1 MKKIKVNISFYY
13 TTNDLFF
20 PSKHD
25 GHNAVDDLKIHLLNV
40 NIWVMTENLM
50 NIILCGPIFDRLT
63 IG

>member
-1 MKKIKVNISFYY
+1 MIYFS
-13 TTNDLFF
+13 LQ
-20 PSKHD
+20 KHHGD
-25 GHNAVDDLKIHLLNV
+25 NAADDFKIHLLNV